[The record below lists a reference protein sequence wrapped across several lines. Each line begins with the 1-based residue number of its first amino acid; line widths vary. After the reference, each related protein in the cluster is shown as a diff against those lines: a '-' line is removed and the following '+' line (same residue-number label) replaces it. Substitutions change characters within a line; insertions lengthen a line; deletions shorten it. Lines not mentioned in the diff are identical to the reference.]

1 MKELIGFEIKKLLN
15 KMLIWACF
23 AGLGLMTVTMT
34 ANWLAPPAF
43 SVQEDRNGQKV
54 ILEGHDAIL
63 RNQEIAAQ
71 YEGLLTTDKVK
82 QILDTFSFSPAMMEA
97 QHIEPERQRHY
108 VHNLLFDT
116 LARNGFANLDG
127 SYNGTE
133 IDDVFG
139 PIASD
144 LVMGYSSGWEGLS
157 YTLIY
162 DFLVWGCVLVIL
174 LSPVFSDEYTRGTD
188 ALILTG
194 IQGRKKCPA
203 AKIIASYLVSLTGSL
218 ILLGIHFL
226 LFFLWHGTK
235 GLESSV
241 QLGELGLFFN
251 TPYVISWKEA
261 FGLSCLLWLG
271 ATAVLTSLVLLIS
284 AWAKSSF
291 SALVISFTLFCLPMF
306 LPPSGSQAVNLICKL
321 MPINQMQVFYLFAFD
336 RLNLGQWQMNVA
348 WISIPMTLAAVV
360 PTAILSK
367 RSFARHQVR

>member
-226 LFFLWHGTK
+226 LF
-235 GLESSV
+235 
-241 QLGELGLFFN
+241 
-251 TPYVISWKEA
+251 
-261 FGLSCLLWLG
+261 
-271 ATAVLTSLVLLIS
+271 
-284 AWAKSSF
+284 
-291 SALVISFTLFCLPMF
+291 
-306 LPPSGSQAVNLICKL
+306 
-321 MPINQMQVFYLFAFD
+321 
-336 RLNLGQWQMNVA
+336 
-348 WISIPMTLAAVV
+348 
-360 PTAILSK
+360 
-367 RSFARHQVR
+367 